1 MEQHLHADIPVKAL
15 IERDGRVLI
24 VRDRHWELPGGRM
37 HVGET
42 PEEALHREIEEE
54 LHVGIRVLGIQDAFT
69 FTSERTGQAH
79 FIVVYRCEL
88 IDDTPFHLDG
98 KELQEIRWI
107 SADDDLSAITFFR
120 GYPEMLKKYFGKK

>member
-1 MEQHLHADIPVKAL
+1 M
-15 IERDGRVLI
+15 
-24 VRDRHWELPGGRM
+24 
-37 HVGET
+37 GET